1 MLLRAAAWLSASE
14 AVGVKGTGCFGQ
26 ILGEGWS
33 CAFSGL
39 LWGSLLAGPWH
50 RGCSLLP
57 QKQMRCCCILTMPL
71 PASKFGACVGYAVSK
86 GARGWTLPNLY

>member
-57 QKQMRCCCILTMPL
+57 QGLICSQRLSL
-71 PASKFGACVGYAVSK
+71 PPNSVPVS
-86 GARGWTLPNLY
+86 GTL